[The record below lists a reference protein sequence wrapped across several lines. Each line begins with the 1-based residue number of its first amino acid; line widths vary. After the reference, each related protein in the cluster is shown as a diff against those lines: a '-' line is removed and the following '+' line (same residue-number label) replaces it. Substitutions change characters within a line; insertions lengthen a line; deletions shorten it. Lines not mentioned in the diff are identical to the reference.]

1 MPIRDAYQST
11 HQGCPSGM
19 PIREAFSVMPISLP
33 IRDAYQGGLF
43 CDAYQST
50 HQGCLSG
57 MLSGTCR
64 YAE

>member
-33 IRDAYQGGLF
+33 IRDAYQGCF
-43 CDAYQST
+43 PA
-50 HQGCLSG
+50 HAG
-57 MLSGTCR
+57 MLSSRLVVVGLG
-64 YAE
+64 E